1 MRALVLSLVDT
12 YGTATVWGTG
22 RAVQPPRCELPC
34 AWSPSSHLG
43 GFTVRVPASDVP
55 SYRVSWH
62 HAGAAWAGELPTWAR
77 AEPAC
82 GRIGAP
88 EGPPPE
94 AVPTCRLGGGASL
107 VSGAAGGSCALGSGR
122 RSRQQPRASLL
133 AKSVG
138 CLTVW
143 SAGRLQRR
151 QLLRHSLGRR
161 VLGGLTFGRSVD
173 EEGVKESARGGPCT
187 VLAPEGPGHRERGMA
202 RSVSREPGLVL
213 G

>member
-12 YGTATVWGTG
+12 YAVPQPCRTYCNVEVVGGGRQVWGTG

-43 GFTVRVPASDVP
+43 GITVRVPASDVP

-88 EGPPPE
+88 EGSPPE

-107 VSGAAGGSCALGSGR
+107 VSGAGGGSRALGSGR
-122 RSRQQPRASLL
+122 QQAASN
-133 AKSVG
+133 VG
-138 CLTVW
+138 SSFVT
-143 SAGRLQRR
+143 
-151 QLLRHSLGRR
+151 SLGRR
-161 VLGGLTFGRSVD
+161 VLAGLTFGRSVD
-173 EEGVKESARGGPCT
+173 EEGVKESARGAPCT